1 MELLHPGI
9 FLGASVMKAF
19 SIYIENAAQICNTDA
34 GTVEYQRLYSLWYST
49 VPALHIW
56 FDAWTLVDS
65 VILHITLQ
73 IYSFSN
79 YTN

>member
-34 GTVEYQRLYSLWYST
+34 GTVEYQRLGLW
-49 VPALHIW
+49 
-56 FDAWTLVDS
+56 
-65 VILHITLQ
+65 
-73 IYSFSN
+73 
-79 YTN
+79 